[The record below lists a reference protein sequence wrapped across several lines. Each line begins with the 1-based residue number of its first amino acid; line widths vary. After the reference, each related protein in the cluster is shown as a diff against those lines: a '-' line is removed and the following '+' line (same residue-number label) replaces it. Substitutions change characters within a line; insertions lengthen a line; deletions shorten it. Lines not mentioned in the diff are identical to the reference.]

1 MTGALLSQMGVRRKE
16 KEFNCTREI
25 FSCWVF
31 SIFPPRI
38 TLLGHRV
45 ALRIFFS
52 MFFKKHKLHNLIKR
66 KIYIL
71 TKKKKKTQIHKVLQ
85 YKACGVQLWLL
96 LVLLNRDGRRC
107 LGRVSE
113 FLISFK
119 PLGLI

>member
-1 MTGALLSQMGVRRKE
+1 MAAVG
-16 KEFNCTREI
+16 I
-25 FSCWVF
+25 FSGV
-31 SIFPPRI
+31 
-38 TLLGHRV
+38 LL
-45 ALRIFFS
+45 
-52 MFFKKHKLHNLIKR
+52 KKHKLHNQIKR